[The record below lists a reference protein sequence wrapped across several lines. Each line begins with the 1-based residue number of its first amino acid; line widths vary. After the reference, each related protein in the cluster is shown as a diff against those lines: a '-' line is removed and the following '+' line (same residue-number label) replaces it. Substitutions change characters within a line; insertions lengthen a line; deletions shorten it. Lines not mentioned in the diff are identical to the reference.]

1 MKVATINDL
10 LNECKKQKAKGNGNK
25 KILISNDD
33 EGNGFHQLFY
43 GFTPII
49 NKDGKNMLEN
59 CHGTTPCD
67 IDVKNYIILG

>member
-1 MKVATINDL
+1 MKVITINDL
-10 LNECKKQKAKGNGNK
+10 LNECKKQIAKGNGNK

-49 NKDGKNMLEN
+49 KDGKNMLEN
-59 CHGTTPCD
+59 YPATTPCVD
-67 IDVKNYIILG
+67 AKDYIILG